1 MNKKNDFKRFLSVLS
16 GVADYYGKELSEM
29 AIEVYWQGLEQYDL
43 AAVEKALWAH
53 TQNPDSGQFMP
64 KIADVTKMLQGST
77 QDSALQA
84 WSKVDRTVRTVGTHR
99 SVVFEDPLIHRVIVE
114 MGGWIQ
120 LGTKDDEEWPFV
132 RNEFVNRYRGY
143 KTRGDV
149 PEYPPV
155 LIGIAEASNSMNNV
169 AHNEPPMLIGDA
181 QKAVRVLGHGSN
193 KPLLPVKQMD
203 VESAVKALR
212 LVHSA
217 DRE

>member
-1 MNKKNDFKRFLSVLS
+1 MNKKNDFKRFLAVLT

-29 AIEVYWQGLEQYDL
+29 AIEVYWHGLDQYDL

-64 KIADVTKMLQGST
+64 KIADVAKMLQGST

-84 WSKVDRTVRTVGTHR
+84 WSKVDRAIRTVGTHR

-143 KTRGDV
+143 RMRSET

-155 LIGIAEASNSMNNV
+155 LIGIAEASNSKNNQEHV
-169 AHNEPPMLIGDA
+169 EAPMLIGDPKRA
-181 QKAVRVLGHGSN
+181 EQVLRLGSS
-193 KPLLPVKQMD
+193 KPMLPVKQMD
-203 VESAVKALR
+203 TESAVKALR
-212 LVHSA
+212 LVHSV
-217 DRE
+217 E